1 MRVANVLT
9 HLLNPL
15 IERSTMKTLLAVCA
29 IAATFLTGCVSNFV
43 RNNDDR
49 YMQPGALDPN
59 LTGYYDVYNV
69 SLLNKY
75 RISHEWPLPARACK
89 YGSMS
94 TLGKEQD
101 RYTGEIFWVNPI
113 FEEAGQTWQESSMGA
128 SRSFDSF
135 VRSVKVKR
143 AVYDTVNGVRGI
155 VRYEENEEGLQPICF
170 ETWVGSSHA
179 VTILLYQRTVGHWQD
194 ALAKWSKGVYLG
206 TDATQAIE
214 TVLGNKWHVY
224 RLPLKPREMNRVA
237 GAYELRILPI
247 GDTGYT
253 FAMEFGATVE
263 SLENPQAHA
272 AFQTMFKSLIESVK
286 IEPLTPAIEGD
297 MAQLK
302 AKAFEISRQNCL
314 RMKNPPWYCKKY
326 LEPQ

>member
-1 MRVANVLT
+1 
-9 HLLNPL
+9 
-15 IERSTMKTLLAVCA
+15 MKTPILGLVIA
-29 IAATFLTGCVSNFV
+29 ITLLTGCVSNFV

-75 RISHEWPLPARACK
+75 RIRHEWPLPARACE

-94 TLGKEQD
+94 TLGKEKD

-113 FEEAGQTWQESSMGA
+113 FEVAGRTLQESSMGA
-128 SRSFDSF
+128 PRSFDSF
-135 VRSVKVKR
+135 VRSIKVQR
-143 AVYDTVNGVRGI
+143 PEYETVNGVRGI
-155 VRYEENEEGLQPICF
+155 SHYYENEEGLKPICF
-170 ETWVGSSHA
+170 EAWVGSSHA
-179 VTILLYQRTVGHWQD
+179 VTIFLYQRTVDQWQD
-194 ALAKWSKGVYLG
+194 ALAKWSKGAYLG
-206 TDATQAIE
+206 KDATQGID
-214 TVLGNKWHVY
+214 TVMGNKWHIY

-253 FAMEFGATVE
+253 LAMEFGATVE
-263 SLENPQAHA
+263 SVENPKAHS
-272 AFQTMFKSLIESVK
+272 AFQAMFNRLIESVK
-286 IEPLTPAIEGD
+286 IEPLTPAIEAD

-302 AKAFEISRQNCL
+302 AKAFEIVRQNCL
-314 RMKNPPWYCKKY
+314 RMKKPPEYCTRY
-326 LEPQ
+326 LAPS

>member
-1 MRVANVLT
+1 
-9 HLLNPL
+9 
-15 IERSTMKTLLAVCA
+15 MKTPIWGLV
-29 IAATFLTGCVSNFV
+29 IATTLLTGCVSNFV
-43 RNNDDR
+43 RNNDER

-59 LTGYYDVYNV
+59 LSGYYDVYNV

-75 RISHEWPLPARACK
+75 RIRYEWPLPARACK

-113 FEEAGQTWQESSMGA
+113 FEEAGKTLQESSTGEP
-128 SRSFDSF
+128 RNFDSF
-135 VRSVKVKR
+135 VRSIKVQR
-143 AVYDTVNGVRGI
+143 PVYETVNGVRGI

-170 ETWVGSSHA
+170 EAWVGSSHA
-179 VTILLYQRTVGHWQD
+179 VTIFLYQRTVGQWQE
-194 ALAKWSKGVYLG
+194 ALAKWSRGAYLG
-206 TDATQAIE
+206 KDATQGID
-214 TVLGNKWHVY
+214 TVMGNKWHVY

-263 SLENPQAHA
+263 SLDNPQAHA
-272 AFQTMFKSLIESVK
+272 AFQAMFKRLIESVK
-286 IEPLTPAIEGD
+286 IEPLTPAIEAD
-297 MAQLK
+297 MEQLK
-302 AKAFEISRQNCL
+302 AKAFEVTRKNCL
-314 RMKNPPWYCKKY
+314 RMKNPSGYCKKY
-326 LEPQ
+326 LAPS